1 MEKLFF
7 FIAGLVFLIG
17 GAQLLVSGGVQI
29 AQRLGI
35 SPLLIGLLIG
45 FGTSTPELVTSV
57 SGSLAGAPGVALG
70 NIVGA
75 NIANLLLVLGAC
87 ALIAPIH
94 VDSRSLKFDGAV
106 VFTAILVFSLLS
118 IAAPLSRPVGA
129 AYLCMLALYIFRSI
143 QIERRKPKDHTA
155 PYERGEAAAQV
166 IPVSVSSVLRAGW
179 VHLVFS
185 LSQMI
190 GGIVLVVLGAQWL
203 VDAAVDMARGL
214 QVSES
219 VIGLTVV
226 AIGTTLPELVTSIA
240 ATLRKSTDV
249 ALGNVF
255 GSCIYNVFGISGV
268 TGLIAPT
275 VYPETIAYTGNPIMV
290 AVAGLTIGL
299 AWTGHAISRR
309 EGGLMLALY
318 IGYIAVIWQS

>member
-7 FIAGLVFLIG
+7 FIAGLAFLIG
-17 GAQLLVSGGVQI
+17 GAQLLVSSGVQI

-87 ALIAPIH
+87 ALITPIH

-106 VFTAILVFSLLS
+106 VFTAILVFTLLS

-129 AYLCMLALYIFRSI
+129 AYLCLLALYIFRSI

-155 PYERGEAAAQV
+155 PYERGEAAAEM
-166 IPVSVSSVLRAGW
+166 IPVSSVLRAGW
-179 VHLVFS
+179 VNIVFS

-203 VDAAVDMARGL
+203 VDAAVDMARAFN
-214 QVSES
+214 VSES

-255 GSCIYNVFGISGV
+255 GSCIYNVFGIAGV

-275 VYPETIAYTGNPIMV
+275 VYPQTIAYTGNPIMV
-290 AVAGLTIGL
+290 AVAALVIGL
-299 AWTGHAISRR
+299 AWTGFRISRR
-309 EGGLMLALY
+309 EGAVMLTLY
-318 IGYIAVIWQS
+318 FSYVAVIWQS

>member
-7 FIAGLVFLIG
+7 FAAGLVFLIG

-29 AQRLGI
+29 AQRFGV

-87 ALIAPIH
+87 ALITPID

-106 VFTAILVFSLLS
+106 VFTAILVFTLLS

-129 AYLCMLALYIFRSI
+129 AYLCLLALYIFRSI

-155 PYERGEAAAQV
+155 PYERGEAASHV
-166 IPVSVSSVLRAGW
+166 IPVSSLVQAGW
-179 VHLVFS
+179 VHLAFS
-185 LSQMI
+185 LSQTI

-203 VDAAVDMARGL
+203 VDAAVDLARGL

-255 GSCIYNVFGISGV
+255 GSCIYNVFGIAGI

-299 AWTGHAISRR
+299 AWTGYRISRR
-309 EGGLMLALY
+309 EGALMLALY
-318 IGYIAVIWQS
+318 FGYVAVIWQS

>member
-1 MEKLFF
+1 MWSL
-7 FIAGLVFLIG
+7 G
-17 GAQLLVSGGVQI
+17 LLVS
-29 AQRLGI
+29 
-35 SPLLIGLLIG
+35 GLLIG

-87 ALIAPIH
+87 SLITPIH
-94 VDSRSLKFDGAV
+94 VDSRSLKFDGAIV
-106 VFTAILVFSLLS
+106 LTAILVFTLLS
-118 IAAPLSRPVGA
+118 IAAPLSRPIGA
-129 AYLCMLALYIFRSI
+129 AYVSMLALYIFRSI

-155 PYERGEAAAQV
+155 PYERGEAASQV
-166 IPVSVSSVLRAGW
+166 IPTSALVQSGWASLAFSV
-179 VHLVFS
+179 
-185 LSQMI
+185 SQMI

-240 ATLRKSTDV
+240 ATLRRSTDV

-255 GSCIYNVFGISGV
+255 GSCIYNVLGIAGV

-275 VYPETIAYTGNPIMV
+275 VYPATIAYTGNPIMV
-290 AVAGLTIGL
+290 AIAALVIGL
-299 AWTGHAISRR
+299 AWTGHRISRH
-309 EGGLMLALY
+309 EGAVMLTLY
-318 IGYIAVIWQS
+318 FSYVAVIWQS